1 MYGIQNMVHILKAP
15 WDEEIDPRLYLSNP
29 DEEEYVYWKPIEKV
43 DLDDF
48 TEIEKAGYEY
58 SPCNERIL

>member
-48 TEIEKAGYEY
+48 TEIEK
-58 SPCNERIL
+58 SWV

>member
-1 MYGIQNMVHILKAP
+1 MKK
-15 WDEEIDPRLYLSNP
+15 
-29 DEEEYVYWKPIEKV
+29 EYVYWKPIEKV

-58 SPCNERIL
+58 SPCNEKNTLIRIGS